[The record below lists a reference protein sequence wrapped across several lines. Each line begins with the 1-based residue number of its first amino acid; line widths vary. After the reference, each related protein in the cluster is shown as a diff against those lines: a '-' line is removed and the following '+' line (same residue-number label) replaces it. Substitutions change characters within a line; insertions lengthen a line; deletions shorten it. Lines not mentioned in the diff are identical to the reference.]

1 MSQKGFTL
9 IELLVVVA
17 IIGILAA
24 VGVVAYNGYTASAKK
39 AATKSQHKT
48 ITKFM
53 QSEIM
58 KCSLGQ
64 SNLELKRSNGASTTV
79 SCDTSSVNTI
89 TLGSRFVDHFRGDGF
104 KNPFNNP
111 DNNGTVFST
120 TGNSPVLGQTRIVNA
135 GGNKIQIVSKF
146 DGSTGQWAGNQSEV
160 LMTEIL
166 DER

>member
-1 MSQKGFTL
+1 MQAKILMLVKDKKFKKAFTL

-24 VGVVAYNGYTASAKK
+24 VGVVAYNGYTAGAKK
-39 AATKSQHKT
+39 AATKSQHRT
-48 ITKFM
+48 IVKFL

-64 SNLELKRSNGASTTV
+64 SSLDLKRSNGASTTV

-120 TGNSPVLGQTRIVNA
+120 TGTKCAYFTLKKRLT
-135 GGNKIQIVSKF
+135 NK
-146 DGSTGQWAGNQSEV
+146 GS
-160 LMTEIL
+160 
-166 DER
+166 